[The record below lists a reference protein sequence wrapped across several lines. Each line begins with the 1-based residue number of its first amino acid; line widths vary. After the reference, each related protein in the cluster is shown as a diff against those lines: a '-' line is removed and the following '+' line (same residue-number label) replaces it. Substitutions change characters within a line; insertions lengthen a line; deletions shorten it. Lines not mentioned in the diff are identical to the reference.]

1 MGIGYNS
8 LIGAL
13 LTFLNDSWDSVKV
26 VKSIENTVFRTFCC
40 GELEIIGCYIKLN
53 GETFR
58 IEYNIMDCE
67 TYIVLNSGVNV
78 YLNDEIHKRCDEITI
93 YCDNK
98 LYYFWNVLKIRIKLL
113 IF

>member
-13 LTFLNDSWDSVKV
+13 LTFLNDSWDSIKV
-26 VKSIENTVFRTFCC
+26 VKRVENTIFRTFCC

-78 YLNDEIHKRCDEITI
+78 YLTDKSFNFQKRI
-93 YCDNK
+93 YNAINRQVIIPIVEDNK
-98 LYYFWNVLKIRIKLL
+98 
-113 IF
+113 

>member
-67 TYIVLNSGVNV
+67 THIVLNSGVNV
-78 YLNDEIHKRCDEITI
+78 YLTDKSLNFQKRI
-93 YCDNK
+93 YNAINKQVIIPIVEDNK
-98 LYYFWNVLKIRIKLL
+98 
-113 IF
+113 